1 MYRHNNSMDRKIEK
15 KKWTPKNISII
26 TSVGGF
32 ALFALYSFLF
42 GFNESR
48 LNIETN
54 KISISAVT
62 VGGFQEFIP
71 VTGRVNPIRTV
82 YLDVIEGGKVDSLF
96 VEAGSFV
103 EKGQK
108 ILRLSNSNLMLDM
121 LNREAQLFEQI
132 NNLRNTRLALE
143 QNRLNLRQQL
153 LDLDY
158 QIVTLK
164 HRYDRNEIMYKKGLL
179 SQEEYDAV
187 NDEYDYLLK
196 KRVLTFESHKQDS
209 VLRLVQVDQLQSSVA
224 RMQNSL
230 KMVKLN
236 LDNLAIKAPISGQLT
251 SLNAELGESKSRGQ
265 RLGQID
271 VLDGFKV
278 TVDIDEFYLSRI
290 DLGQH
295 GKFRFAD
302 ITYRLSIMKIY
313 PEIENTRFEVDMKF
327 LEAEPEGIRRGQSV
341 RIRLELGDL
350 TNAMLLPRG
359 GFYQET
365 GGRWVYVLNES
376 GDFAVKRDVKLGRQ
390 NTEVY
395 EVLSG
400 LKEGERIITSSYRN
414 FGDVERLVLKD

>member
-1 MYRHNNSMDRKIEK
+1 MDRKIEK
-15 KKWTPKNISII
+15 KKWTPRKISLL
-26 TSVGGF
+26 TSIGGF
-32 ALFALYSFLF
+32 AIFALYSLLF
-42 GFNESR
+42 GFNDSR
-48 LNIETN
+48 LNIEAN
-54 KISISAVT
+54 KISISDVT
-62 VGGFQEFIP
+62 IGGFQEFIP
-71 VTGRVNPIRTV
+71 VTGRVKPIRTI

-96 VEAGSFV
+96 IEAGSFV

-108 ILRLSNSNLMLDM
+108 ILRLSNSNLILDM

-164 HRYDRNEIMYKKGLL
+164 HSYDRNEVMYKKGLL
-179 SQEEYDAV
+179 SQDEYDTV
-187 NDEYDYLLK
+187 KDEYDYLLK

-209 VLRLVQVDQLQSSVA
+209 VLRLVQVDQLQSSVT

-230 KMVKLN
+230 GMVKQN
-236 LDNLAIKAPISGQLT
+236 LENLAIKAPISGQLT

-271 VLDGFKV
+271 VLNGFKV

-295 GKFRFAD
+295 GKFKFAENS
-302 ITYRLSIMKIY
+302 YHLSIKKIY
-313 PEIENTRFEVDMKF
+313 PEVDNNRFEVDMEF
-327 LEAEPEGIRRGQSV
+327 LQAEPEGIRRGQSV

-359 GFYQET
+359 GFYQDT
-365 GGRWVYVLNES
+365 GGRWVYVLDES
-376 GDFAVKRDVKLGRQ
+376 GEFAVKREVKLGRQ

-400 LKEGERIITSSYRN
+400 LREGERIITSSYRN
-414 FGDVERLVLKD
+414 FGDVERLVLKN